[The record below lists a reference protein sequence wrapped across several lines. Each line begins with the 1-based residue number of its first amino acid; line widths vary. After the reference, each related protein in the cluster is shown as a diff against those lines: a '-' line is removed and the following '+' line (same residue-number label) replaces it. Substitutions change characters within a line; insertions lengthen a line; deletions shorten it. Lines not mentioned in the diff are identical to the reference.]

1 MQERGHIMAVVAIDG
16 PSGAGKS
23 SVSRAIAAAFHWEYL
38 DTGALYRALT
48 FFALENQISSAHQI
62 PALIGRDG
70 IQWFGDPDKPEIRL
84 SGRAINNEIRSVAV
98 TDRVSEI
105 AADPLVRSYLLTLQ
119 RTIINAASRGIVV
132 EGRDIG
138 TTVWPDAELKIFLTA
153 DLQARAERRNAELAS
168 SYSDSEI
175 EYSLAKRDSIDS
187 TRSASPLR
195 KSDDQI
201 TIDATHLSLE
211 EVVAVIS
218 KQILDLK
225 LDSSGE

>member
-1 MQERGHIMAVVAIDG
+1 MAVVAIDG

-62 PALIGRDG
+62 PALIGWDG
-70 IQWFGDPDKPEIRL
+70 IQWFGDPGKPEIRL
-84 SGRAINNEIRSVAV
+84 SGRNINNEIRSVAV

-119 RTIINAASRGIVV
+119 RTIINTASRGIVV